1 MRIFQK
7 IYDIVHVHVCYNNYY
22 YVIEDFIE
30 DFHFDIITLD
40 TASLVLNHSHGH
52 PTYHIPAESVM
63 STWSLILL
71 PALGREFK
79 AKFDTNI
86 VYLLIPSAG
95 VENVDDGGY
104 VPGGEEIQDLWAVVK
119 ETLDDIEDA
128 VSVAGQG

>member
-52 PTYHIPAESVM
+52 PTYHIPAKSVM
-63 STWSLILL
+63 RHMIINFTTS
-71 PALGREFK
+71 PR
-79 AKFDTNI
+79 
-86 VYLLIPSAG
+86 
-95 VENVDDGGY
+95 
-104 VPGGEEIQDLWAVVK
+104 
-119 ETLDDIEDA
+119 
-128 VSVAGQG
+128 QGIRSQI